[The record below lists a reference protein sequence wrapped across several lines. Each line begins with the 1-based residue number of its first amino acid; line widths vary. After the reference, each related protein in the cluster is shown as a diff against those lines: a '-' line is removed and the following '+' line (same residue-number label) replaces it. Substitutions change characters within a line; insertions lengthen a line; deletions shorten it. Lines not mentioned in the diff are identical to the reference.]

1 MKETAKRR
9 TIPFSAIDGFE
20 RGTPIDRHYLQTMT
34 TTSLAETAKARL
46 LATRWYARQLEH
58 DSCPGALVLCY
69 HGLRSPL
76 RSTDGIPFAN
86 LHVTEDTF
94 EAHCRLIAETCHPI
108 DLSTFAAAQLTDR
121 PLPPRPVLVTFDDGY
136 RSVFDVARPILRRY
150 RIPASV
156 FVCTEPVKQQRLFW
170 FDAVARATGEDAVN
184 AVRALPD
191 DERRA
196 AAGACEARAAVDD
209 PLAPMTP
216 DHVRQLANEG
226 FAIGAHTSSH
236 APLGQ
241 LSPAVQHEELD
252 CCRATLQSWTGQ
264 RVDAFAYPWGAPR
277 LDYTTETVAI
287 AARLGFP
294 TAFTTKP
301 DYARAQEPAL
311 ERSRFVI
318 LAAVS
323 AAELAHRM
331 AYAWRR

>member
-1 MKETAKRR
+1 
-9 TIPFSAIDGFE
+9 
-20 RGTPIDRHYLQTMT
+20 MT
-34 TTSLAETAKARL
+34 TTSLTDTAKAGL
-46 LATRWYARQLEH
+46 LATRWYANRLEH
-58 DSCPGALVLCY
+58 DTFPGVLVLCY
-69 HGLRSPL
+69 HGVRSSS

-108 DLSTFAAAQLTDR
+108 DLSTFVDSQLTER

-136 RSVFDVARPILRRY
+136 RSVFERARPLLRRY

-156 FVCTEPVKQQRLFW
+156 FVCSEPIKEQRLFW
-170 FDAVARATGEDAVN
+170 FDAVARAEGEHAVD

-196 AAGACEARAAVDD
+196 TASACETSAAVGD

-216 DHVRQLANEG
+216 DHVRQLADEG
-226 FAIGAHTSSH
+226 FAIAAHTSSH

-241 LSPAVQHEELD
+241 SAPAVQHDEID
-252 CCRATLQSWTGQ
+252 SCRAMLESWTGQ
-264 RVDAFAYPWGAPR
+264 RVDALAYPWGAPR
-277 LDYTTETVAI
+277 IDYSLQTVAI
-287 AARLGFP
+287 AERLGFT
-294 TAFTTKP
+294 TAFTTRP
-301 DYARAQEPAL
+301 DFARPHEPAL
-311 ERSRFVI
+311 ERSRFVM

-331 AYAWRR
+331 AYAWARQSAPRP